1 MLTNDDVL
9 WIKQNRTDITEN
21 RTTAITLVFVGEGTV
36 DEWTGE
42 VTGAIPIPVAVDSVV
57 TEISTGVDRDLFAGV
72 EVEKGDIQA
81 SVPIDSVGSN
91 DMETL
96 DTLVYDGKTYSVLA
110 VDKKGI
116 GVDNRYELLGREV
129 S

>member
-9 WIKQNRTDITEN
+9 WIKGNRTEITQN
-21 RTTAITLVFVGEGTV
+21 RTTAITLAFTVTGAV

-42 VTGAIPIPVAVDSVV
+42 VTETRNTVEVDAVV

-72 EVEKGDIQA
+72 EVEKGDIQVA
-81 SVPIDSVGSN
+81 INIDDVGAN
-91 DMETL
+91 DTDDL
-96 DTLVYDGKTYSVLA
+96 DVITYDGKDYAVLA

-116 GVDNRYELLGREV
+116 GVDNRYEVLGREV

>member
-9 WIKQNRTDITEN
+9 WIKGNRTEITQN
-21 RTTAITLVFVGEGTV
+21 RTTAITLAFTVQGAV

-42 VTGAIPIPVAVDSVV
+42 VTETRNTIEVDAVV

-72 EVEKGDIQA
+72 EVEKGDIQVA
-81 SVPIDSVGSN
+81 INIDDVGAN
-91 DMETL
+91 DTDDL
-96 DTLVYDGKTYSVLA
+96 DVITYDGKDYAVLA

-116 GVDNRYELLGREV
+116 GVDNRYEVLGREV

>member
-9 WIKQNRTDITEN
+9 WIKGNRTEITQN
-21 RTTAITLVFVGEGTV
+21 RTTAITLVFTVQGAV

-42 VTGAIPIPVAVDSVV
+42 VTETRKTVGVDAVV

-72 EVEKGDIQA
+72 EVEKGDIQVA
-81 SVPIDSVGSN
+81 ITIDDIGAN
-91 DMETL
+91 DADTL
-96 DTLVYDGKTYSVLA
+96 DVITYDGKDYAVLA

-116 GVDNRYELLGREV
+116 GVDNRYEVLGREV

>member
-9 WIKQNRTDITEN
+9 WIKGNRTEITQN
-21 RTTAITLVFVGEGTV
+21 RTTAITLAFTVQGAV

-42 VTGAIPIPVAVDSVV
+42 VTETRNTVEVDAVV

-72 EVEKGDIQA
+72 EVEKGDIQVA
-81 SVPIDSVGSN
+81 ITIDDVGAN
-91 DMETL
+91 DTDDL
-96 DTLVYDGKTYSVLA
+96 DVITYDGKDYAVLA

-116 GVDNRYELLGREV
+116 GVDNRYEVLGREV